1 MLDAFLGLSLL
12 VVGTTVL
19 AALSLSCALAIRV
32 LWVALFGGDE

>member
-32 LWVALFGGDE
+32 WVALFGGDE